1 MASSNIGKPGVMGIA
16 IRCMAAI
23 YPRLSILPLAAPAW
37 PVDDGNMTSNGTP
50 VDTRSRVLSWIA
62 LGVVYLVWGS
72 TYLAIRVGVG
82 HLPPL
87 LFAGT
92 RYVIAGALLYPIAL
106 RATPSSR
113 GSTKDRA
120 KPGARA
126 WFAGAVIGVLLLFA
140 GNGGV
145 TIGETTLPSGF
156 AAVLVATVPLWMIL
170 FAWPVQHQ
178 RVTFRSAAALAVGLG
193 GVIILVGDGTAS
205 GRISGVIIVLGA
217 AAAWGFGSVLSHRL
231 AVPSHAMLAAAIEML
246 AGGVVLLAVGAG
258 SGEFSRIQWS
268 SVPATSW
275 IALGYL
281 IGPGSILA
289 FTAYGY
295 ALSHLPVTTVSTY
308 AYVNPVV
315 AVLAGIMFLG
325 EQFTWRE
332 GLGAALVLVSVIITL
347 QRSRSTSH
355 PAPVRDGDM
364 PAPEMLP
371 GERKAAQPALA
382 VRHVRAPTPVR
393 SQAGAVPCPAAARSA
408 ALAATAPGQ
417 LIRSAGTRSSSRWQG
432 DTKVVG
438 SSASQAA
445 ARVSSSSS

>member
-1 MASSNIGKPGVMGIA
+1 MINDGT
-16 IRCMAAI
+16 AA
-23 YPRLSILPLAAPAW
+23 
-37 PVDDGNMTSNGTP
+37 G
-50 VDTRSRVLSWIA
+50 TRSRVLSWIA

-87 LFAGT
+87 FLAGI

-106 RATPSSR
+106 RATASRR
-113 GSTKDRA
+113 GSAGGRA

-126 WFAGAVIGVLLLFA
+126 WVAGAVIGILLLFA

-145 TIGETTLPSGF
+145 SVGETTLPSGF

-170 FAWPVQHQ
+170 FAWPMQHQ
-178 RVTFRSAAALAVGLG
+178 RVTIRSAAGLVTGLG
-193 GVIILVGDGTAS
+193 GVAILVGGGTAS

-246 AGGVVLLAVGAG
+246 AGGVVLLAVAAV
-258 SGEFSRIQWS
+258 SGEFAGIQWS

-275 IALGYL
+275 IALAYL

-315 AVLAGIMFLG
+315 AVLAGIVFLG

-332 GLGAALVLVSVIITL
+332 GLGAALVLASVVITL
-347 QRSRSTSH
+347 HRSRSASS
-355 PAPVRDGDM
+355 PASAGAGEIPE
-364 PAPEMLP
+364 AEMLP
-371 GERKAAQPALA
+371 DNADAL
-382 VRHVRAPTPVR
+382 
-393 SQAGAVPCPAAARSA
+393 
-408 ALAATAPGQ
+408 
-417 LIRSAGTRSSSRWQG
+417 SR
-432 DTKVVG
+432 
-438 SSASQAA
+438 
-445 ARVSSSSS
+445 R

>member
-1 MASSNIGKPGVMGIA
+1 MANNDTA
-16 IRCMAAI
+16 
-23 YPRLSILPLAAPAW
+23 
-37 PVDDGNMTSNGTP
+37 
-50 VDTRSRVLSWIA
+50 VDTRSPVLSWIA

-92 RYVIAGALLYPIAL
+92 RYVIAGTLLYPIAL
-106 RATPSSR
+106 RAKANSR
-113 GSTKDRA
+113 GSAQDRTKL
-120 KPGARA
+120 GARA
-126 WFAGAVIGVLLLFA
+126 WFAGAVIGILLLFA

-145 TIGETTLPSGF
+145 TIAETTLPSGF

-178 RVTFRSAAALAVGLG
+178 RVTFRSAVALAVGLG
-193 GVIILVGDGTAS
+193 GVIILVGGGTAS
-205 GRISGVIIVLGA
+205 AHISGVIIVLGA

-258 SGEFSRIQWS
+258 SGEFSRIHWS

-275 IALGYL
+275 IALAYL

-315 AVLAGIMFLG
+315 AVLAGIVFLG
-325 EQFTWRE
+325 EQFSWRE
-332 GLGAALVLVSVIITL
+332 GLGAAIVLASVVITL
-347 QRSRSTSH
+347 HRSHSAPR
-355 PAPVRDGDM
+355 PAPVRDGEM
-364 PAPEMLP
+364 PEAEMLA
-371 GERKAAQPALA
+371 ENADAL
-382 VRHVRAPTPVR
+382 
-393 SQAGAVPCPAAARSA
+393 
-408 ALAATAPGQ
+408 
-417 LIRSAGTRSSSRWQG
+417 SR
-432 DTKVVG
+432 
-438 SSASQAA
+438 
-445 ARVSSSSS
+445 R

>member
-1 MASSNIGKPGVMGIA
+1 MASSNICKPGVTGMA
-16 IRCMAAI
+16 IRCMAVI
-23 YPRLSILPLAAPAW
+23 YLKLSFLPLVAPARW
-37 PVDDGNMTSNGTP
+37 TKDEGMANNGTA

-92 RYVIAGALLYPIAL
+92 RYVIAGTLLYPIAR
-106 RATPSSR
+106 RAASGGRASAR
-113 GSTKDRA
+113 ERA
-120 KPGARA
+120 KPGVKA
-126 WFAGAVIGVLLLFA
+126 WLAGAVIGILLLFA

-145 TIGETTLPSGF
+145 TFGETTLPSGF
-156 AAVLVATVPLWMIL
+156 AAVLVATVPLWMIV
-170 FAWPVQHQ
+170 FAWPVQGQ
-178 RVTFRSAAALAVGLG
+178 RVTFRAAVALAVGLG

-258 SGEFSRIQWS
+258 SGEASRIQWS

-275 IALGYL
+275 IALAYL

-315 AVLAGIMFLG
+315 AVLAGIVFLG

-332 GLGAALVLVSVIITL
+332 GLGTALVLASVVITL
-347 QRSRSTSH
+347 RRTRSASR
-355 PAPVRDGDM
+355 PAPARDGEM
-364 PAPEMLP
+364 PEAEMLP
-371 GERKAAQPALA
+371 EN
-382 VRHVRAPTPVR
+382 
-393 SQAGAVPCPAAARSA
+393 AAA
-408 ALAATAPGQ
+408 L
-417 LIRSAGTRSSSRWQG
+417 SR
-432 DTKVVG
+432 
-438 SSASQAA
+438 
-445 ARVSSSSS
+445 R

>member
-1 MASSNIGKPGVMGIA
+1 
-16 IRCMAAI
+16 
-23 YPRLSILPLAAPAW
+23 
-37 PVDDGNMTSNGTP
+37 MTNNGTAA
-50 VDTRSRVLSWIA
+50 DTRSRVLSWIA

-106 RATPSSR
+106 RATAGRR
-113 GSTKDRA
+113 GPARDRTR
-120 KPGARA
+120 PGARA
-126 WFAGAVIGVLLLFA
+126 WLAGAVIGILLLFA

-145 TIGETTLPSGF
+145 TVGETTLPSGF

-178 RVTFRSAAALAVGLG
+178 RITFRAALALAVGLG

-205 GRISGVIIVLGA
+205 GRITGVIIVLGA

-246 AGGVVLLAVGAG
+246 AGGVVLLAVGAA
-258 SGEFSRIQWS
+258 SGESSRIQWS

-275 IALGYL
+275 IALAYP
-281 IGPGSILA
+281 IGPGSIIG

-295 ALSHLPVTTVSTY
+295 ALSHLPLTTVSTY

-315 AVLAGIMFLG
+315 AVLAGVILLG
-325 EQFTWRE
+325 EQFSWRE
-332 GLGAALVLVSVIITL
+332 GLGAVLVLASVIITL
-347 QRSRSTSH
+347 HRSRSTAR
-355 PAPVRDGDM
+355 PASVRDGETP
-364 PAPEMLP
+364 PAAELRQEDTAELRQEDTAELP
-371 GERKAAQPALA
+371 REDTAELPRRTQRHLAGASGAGPQAA
-382 VRHVRAPTPVR
+382 VR
-393 SQAGAVPCPAAARSA
+393 
-408 ALAATAPGQ
+408 
-417 LIRSAGTRSSSRWQG
+417 
-432 DTKVVG
+432 
-438 SSASQAA
+438 SAS
-445 ARVSSSSS
+445 RSRTERG

>member
-1 MASSNIGKPGVMGIA
+1 MTTNG
-16 IRCMAAI
+16 AA
-23 YPRLSILPLAAPAW
+23 
-37 PVDDGNMTSNGTP
+37 

-92 RYVIAGALLYPIAL
+92 RYVIAGALLYPVAR
-106 RATPSSR
+106 RATSGGRASAQER
-113 GSTKDRA
+113 ASQERA
-120 KPGARA
+120 KPGVKA
-126 WFAGAVIGVLLLFA
+126 WLAGAVIGILLLFA

-170 FAWPVQHQ
+170 FAWPIRHQ
-178 RVTFRSAAALAVGLG
+178 RVTFRSAVALAVGLG

-268 SVPATSW
+268 SVPAASW
-275 IALGYL
+275 IALAYL

-295 ALSHLPVTTVSTY
+295 ALSHLPVSTVSTY

-315 AVLAGIMFLG
+315 AVLAGVMFLG
-325 EQFTWRE
+325 EQLTWRE
-332 GLGAALVLVSVIITL
+332 GLGAALVLASVVITL
-347 QRSRSTSH
+347 RRSRSTSR
-355 PAPVRDGDM
+355 PAPVRDGEM
-364 PAPEMLP
+364 PEAEMLP
-371 GERKAAQPALA
+371 EHADAL
-382 VRHVRAPTPVR
+382 
-393 SQAGAVPCPAAARSA
+393 
-408 ALAATAPGQ
+408 
-417 LIRSAGTRSSSRWQG
+417 SR
-432 DTKVVG
+432 
-438 SSASQAA
+438 
-445 ARVSSSSS
+445 R

>member
-1 MASSNIGKPGVMGIA
+1 MANNDTAIG
-16 IRCMAAI
+16 
-23 YPRLSILPLAAPAW
+23 
-37 PVDDGNMTSNGTP
+37 
-50 VDTRSRVLSWIA
+50 TRSPILSWIA
-62 LGVVYLVWGS
+62 LGIVYLVWGS

-92 RYVIAGALLYPIAL
+92 RYVIAGALLYPFAL
-106 RATPSSR
+106 RATTNSR
-113 GSTKDRA
+113 GPAQDRT

-126 WFAGAVIGVLLLFA
+126 WLAGAVIGILLLFA

-145 TIGETTLPSGF
+145 TVGEKTLPSGF
-156 AAVLVATVPLWMIL
+156 AAVLVATVPLWMIV

-178 RVTFRSAAALAVGLG
+178 RVTLRSALALAVGLG

-258 SGEFSRIQWS
+258 TGEFSRVQWS

-275 IALGYL
+275 IALAYL

-315 AVLAGIMFLG
+315 AVLAGIVFLG
-325 EQFTWRE
+325 EQFSWRE
-332 GLGAALVLVSVIITL
+332 GLGAALVLVSVVITL
-347 QRSRSTSH
+347 QRSRSAAR
-355 PAPVRDGDM
+355 PAPARDVEM
-364 PAPEMLP
+364 PGAEMLP
-371 GERKAAQPALA
+371 ENPGAL
-382 VRHVRAPTPVR
+382 
-393 SQAGAVPCPAAARSA
+393 
-408 ALAATAPGQ
+408 
-417 LIRSAGTRSSSRWQG
+417 SR
-432 DTKVVG
+432 
-438 SSASQAA
+438 
-445 ARVSSSSS
+445 R

>member
-1 MASSNIGKPGVMGIA
+1 
-16 IRCMAAI
+16 
-23 YPRLSILPLAAPAW
+23 
-37 PVDDGNMTSNGTP
+37 MTNNGTA
-50 VDTRSRVLSWIA
+50 VDTRSRALSWIA

-92 RYVIAGALLYPIAL
+92 RYVIAGALLYPIAR
-106 RATPSSR
+106 RAMSGGRASAQE
-113 GSTKDRA
+113 RA
-120 KPGARA
+120 KPGVKA
-126 WFAGAVIGVLLLFA
+126 WLAGAVIGILLLFA

-170 FAWPVQHQ
+170 FAWPMQHQ
-178 RVTFRSAAALAVGLG
+178 RVTFRSAVALSAGLG
-193 GVIILVGDGTAS
+193 GVIILVGGGTAS

-275 IALGYL
+275 IALAYL

-315 AVLAGIMFLG
+315 AVLAGIVFLG

-332 GLGAALVLVSVIITL
+332 GLGAALVLASVVITL
-347 QRSRSTSH
+347 RRSRSTSH
-355 PAPVRDGDM
+355 PAQVREGEM
-364 PAPEMLP
+364 PEAEMLP
-371 GERKAAQPALA
+371 EN
-382 VRHVRAPTPVR
+382 
-393 SQAGAVPCPAAARSA
+393 AGA
-408 ALAATAPGQ
+408 L
-417 LIRSAGTRSSSRWQG
+417 SR
-432 DTKVVG
+432 
-438 SSASQAA
+438 
-445 ARVSSSSS
+445 R

>member
-1 MASSNIGKPGVMGIA
+1 MAV
-16 IRCMAAI
+16 I
-23 YPRLSILPLAAPAW
+23 YLKLSILPLVAPARR
-37 PVDDGNMTSNGTP
+37 PEDGDMSNNDTAA
-50 VDTRSRVLSWIA
+50 DTRSGVLSWIA

-92 RYVIAGALLYPIAL
+92 RYVIAGALLYPIAR
-106 RATPSSR
+106 RAASR
-113 GSTKDRA
+113 GRGAAQDSAAQDSAAQDSAAQDSAR
-120 KPGARA
+120 PGARA
-126 WFAGAVIGVLLLFA
+126 WLAGAVIGVLLLFA

-145 TIGETTLPSGF
+145 SFAETTLPSGF
-156 AAVLVATVPLWMIL
+156 AAVLVATVPLWMIV
-170 FAWPVQHQ
+170 FAWPMEHQ
-178 RVTFRSAAALAVGLG
+178 RISLRSAAALAVGLG
-193 GVIILVGDGTAS
+193 GVIVLVGGGTAS
-205 GRISGVIIVLGA
+205 GHISGVIIVLGA

-258 SGEFSRIQWS
+258 SGEFSRIHWS

-275 IALGYL
+275 IALAYL

-315 AVLAGIMFLG
+315 AVLAGIVILG

-332 GLGAALVLVSVIITL
+332 GLGTALVLVSVVITL
-347 QRSRSTSH
+347 RRSRSTSP
-355 PAPVRDGDM
+355 PAPAGDGEM
-364 PAPEMLP
+364 PEAQMLP
-371 GERKAAQPALA
+371 SEGLCPDLAARLDLEADDLA
-382 VRHVRAPTPVR
+382 VVASR
-393 SQAGAVPCPAAARSA
+393 
-408 ALAATAPGQ
+408 
-417 LIRSAGTRSSSRWQG
+417 TRSTSSP
-432 DTKVVG
+432 
-438 SSASQAA
+438 
-445 ARVSSSSS
+445 VSVRT

>member
-1 MASSNIGKPGVMGIA
+1 
-16 IRCMAAI
+16 
-23 YPRLSILPLAAPAW
+23 
-37 PVDDGNMTSNGTP
+37 MTSNGIQ

-106 RATPSSR
+106 RATTSSR
-113 GSTKDRA
+113 GPAKDRA

-170 FAWPVQHQ
+170 FAWPVRHQ

-193 GVIILVGDGTAS
+193 GVIILVGGGTAS

-246 AGGVVLLAVGAG
+246 AGGMVLLAVGAG

-371 GERKAAQPALA
+371 GESRAAQPALA

-393 SQAGAVPCPAAARSA
+393 SLAEAVPCPAAARSA
-408 ALAATAPGQ
+408 ALAATVPGQ
-417 LIRSAGTRSSSRWQG
+417 LIRPAGTRSSSRWQS

>member
-1 MASSNIGKPGVMGIA
+1 
-16 IRCMAAI
+16 
-23 YPRLSILPLAAPAW
+23 
-37 PVDDGNMTSNGTP
+37 MTNNGTAT
-50 VDTRSRVLSWIA
+50 DTRSRVLSWIA

-87 LFAGT
+87 LLAGV
-92 RYVIAGALLYPIAL
+92 RYVIAGALLYPIAR
-106 RATPSSR
+106 RAAANSR
-113 GSTKDRA
+113 GSAQDRAAQDRAAQDRAAQDRAAQDRA

-126 WFAGAVIGVLLLFA
+126 WLAGAVIGILLLFA
-140 GNGGV
+140 GNGGLTV
-145 TIGETTLPSGF
+145 GETTLPSGF
-156 AAVLVATVPLWMIL
+156 AAVLVATVPLWMII
-170 FAWPVQHQ
+170 FAWPVQHK

-193 GVIILVGDGTAS
+193 GVIILVGGGTAS

-258 SGEFSRIQWS
+258 SGEFSRIHWS

-275 IALGYL
+275 IALAYL

-315 AVLAGIMFLG
+315 AVLAGVLFLG

-332 GLGAALVLVSVIITL
+332 GLGAALVLASVVITL
-347 QRSRSTSH
+347 RRSRGTTR
-355 PAPVRDGDM
+355 PAPARDGEM
-364 PAPEMLP
+364 PAAQIPEAQIPEAETLP
-371 GERKAAQPALA
+371 EDADALS
-382 VRHVRAPTPVR
+382 RH
-393 SQAGAVPCPAAARSA
+393 
-408 ALAATAPGQ
+408 
-417 LIRSAGTRSSSRWQG
+417 
-432 DTKVVG
+432 
-438 SSASQAA
+438 
-445 ARVSSSSS
+445 